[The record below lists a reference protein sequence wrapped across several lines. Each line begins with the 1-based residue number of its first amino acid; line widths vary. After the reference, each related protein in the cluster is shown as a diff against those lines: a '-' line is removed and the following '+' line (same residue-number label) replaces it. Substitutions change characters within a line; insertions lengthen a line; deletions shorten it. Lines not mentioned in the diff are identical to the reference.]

1 MTDTRPLL
9 AAGRRAVWIIKAALT
24 VAGLTLFAVAFAG
37 GVYPLSTTGTIMA
50 SVAAFVAVTVVDDVV
65 GAPLRAR
72 TADA

>member
-1 MTDTRPLL
+1 
-9 AAGRRAVWIIKAALT
+9 
-24 VAGLTLFAVAFAG
+24 VAFSG

-72 TADA
+72 TTDA